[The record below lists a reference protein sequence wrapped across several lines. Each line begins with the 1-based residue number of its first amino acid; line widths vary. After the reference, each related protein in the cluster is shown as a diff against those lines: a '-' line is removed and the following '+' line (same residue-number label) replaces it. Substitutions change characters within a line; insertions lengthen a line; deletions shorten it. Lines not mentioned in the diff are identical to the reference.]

1 MILTIGNTKGGV
13 GKTTLAVQLALARAH
28 AGRDVWLV
36 DGDRQGTALTAVSI
50 RADEDRKPA
59 IACSQYFDGP
69 KLRQQVQH
77 QAGRY
82 DDVVIDVGGQDSSAL
97 RAALTLTDVL
107 LVPFQPRSFD
117 VWALTHISKLVEE
130 ARSVR
135 DGLTAYAILNCA
147 DPVNGGLDNREAAE
161 ALLDFPQLELLDAPL
176 RRRKAFANA
185 SGQGRWVDDLPS
197 RDAKASAELATLIA
211 IVFNDHSDALRISA

>member
-1 MILTIGNTKGGV
+1 MILTVGNTKGGV
-13 GKTTLAVQLALARAH
+13 GKTTLAVQIALARAH

-50 RADEDRKPA
+50 RADAERAPA

-77 QAGRY
+77 QGGRY

-97 RAALTLTDVL
+97 RAALTLSDVL
-107 LVPFQPRSFD
+107 LVPFQPRSYD
-117 VWALTHISKLVEE
+117 VWALGHISQLIES
-130 ARSVR
+130 ARSMR
-135 DGLTAYAILNCA
+135 DGLRAYAVLNCA
-147 DPVNGGLDNREAAE
+147 DPSNANRDNADAAE
-161 ALLDFPQLELLDAPL
+161 ALADFPQLEHLDAPV

-185 SGQGRWVDDLPS
+185 AGQGRWVDDMQP
-197 RDAKASAELATLIA
+197 RDAKASEELSHLISM
-211 IVFNDHSDALRISA
+211 VFRD

>member
-1 MILTIGNTKGGV
+1 MILTVGNTKGGV
-13 GKTTLAVQLALARAH
+13 GKTTLALQIALARAH

-50 RADEDRKPA
+50 RAEAERTPA

-77 QAGRY
+77 QASRY

-97 RAALTLTDVL
+97 RAALTLSDVL

-117 VWALTHISKLVEE
+117 VWALAHISTLIED

-135 DGLTAYAILNCA
+135 DGLRAYAVLNCA
-147 DPVNGGLDNREAAE
+147 DPQNGGADNAEAAS
-161 ALLDFPQLELLDAPL
+161 ALEDFPAIKLLNAPL
-176 RRRKAFANA
+176 VRRKAFANA
-185 SGQGRWVDDLPS
+185 SGQGRWVDDIQPK
-197 RDAKASAELATLIA
+197 DTKACAELASLVSV
-211 IVFNDHSDALRISA
+211 VFHH